1 MLKYTEFFTQV
12 DANAI
17 SDANTSQKHFKNQKL
32 NNKKIHFF
40 FLCYIDS
47 LLHFSLIISTPWIT

>member
-1 MLKYTEFFTQV
+1 MVKYTEFFTQI

-17 SDANTSQKHFKNQKL
+17 SDANISQKHFKNQKH

-40 FLCYIDS
+40 SF
-47 LLHFSLIISTPWIT
+47 II

>member
-32 NNKKIHFF
+32 RSEEHTSE
-40 FLCYIDS
+40 LQS
-47 LLHFSLIISTPWIT
+47 Q